1 MQKIIQSKNFIF
13 IISSLPFLLITGPF
27 LSDLVVSISSILFL
41 SYIVLKKKFILLR
54 NNFFYFFI
62 AFCFLIFVSSSI
74 SIDPLLSYE
83 SSLFYFRIIIFAFLI
98 CYLINY
104 DKKILNYFYNVL
116 LICFSILIFDGYIQF
131 IFGKNIFLIPSNYGR
146 VASFFGEELVLGSYL
161 SRLFPLFFALFLIK
175 KKKKRYENYII
186 ATIFIC
192 LDVLIYLTGERTSFF
207 LLNISTIYIIILIK
221 EYKVFRIFTF
231 VVSILIIIAIT
242 ATNDSIK
249 QRMVEQ
255 PLRSIEIKKS
265 IEINQNNNLN
275 DQPEL
280 GRKIFSDEHTKI
292 YITAYEM
299 FKDKP
304 ILGHGPKIFR
314 LTCKKYKF
322 KEIGDGC
329 STHPHNFYLQLLV
342 ETGIIG
348 FSFIFIALLYLIKE
362 TFYILARKK
371 KASSQEICLLSCFL
385 ITLWP
390 IAPSGNIFNNWLMI
404 VYILPLGFYLNIKLS
419 NKPKLRK
426 ENIIRNS

>member
-1 MQKIIQSKNFIF
+1 MQKIIHSKNFIF
-13 IISSLPFLLITGPF
+13 LISSLPFLLITGPF

-41 SYIVLKKKFILLR
+41 IFVVLKKELSLFR
-54 NNFFYFFI
+54 NYYFYFFI
-62 AFCFLIFVSSSI
+62 AFCILIFISSSI
-74 SIDPLLSYE
+74 SADPLLSYE

-98 CYLINY
+98 SYLINY

-131 IFGKNIFLIPSNYGR
+131 IFGKNIFLIPSDYGR
-146 VASFFGEELVLGSYL
+146 VASFFGKELVLGSYL

-175 KKKKRYENYII
+175 KKKKYDNYII
-186 ATIFIC
+186 ATIFVS

-207 LLNISTIYIIILIK
+207 LLNISTIYIIILIN
-221 EYKVFRIFTF
+221 EYKVFRILTF
-231 VVSILIIIAIT
+231 IISILIIIIIT
-242 ATNDSIK
+242 ATNEGIK
-249 QRMVEQ
+249 QRMVDQ
-255 PLRSIEIKKS
+255 PLNS
-265 IEINQNNNLN
+265 IEINNDKNFN
-275 DQPEL
+275 DQPKL
-280 GRKIFSDEHTKI
+280 DKKIFSNEHTKI
-292 YITAYEM
+292 YFTAFEM

-314 LTCKKYKF
+314 LSCKNYKLD
-322 KEIGDGC
+322 EMGDGC

-362 TFYILARKK
+362 TFYILIRKK
-371 KASSQEICLLSCFL
+371 KVTSQEICLLSCFL

-390 IAPSGNIFNNWLMI
+390 IAPTGNIFNNWLMI

-419 NKPKLRK
+419 KKKLVK
-426 ENIIRNS
+426 ETIIRNS